1 MKLTTEMIW
10 ADLDGWKRRARAL
23 HHEPYALYRDFYVG
37 GGRPLAYTR
46 NNSR

>member
-1 MKLTTEMIW
+1 MIW

-23 HHEPYALYRDFYVG
+23 RHEPYGLHRDLYLG